1 VWESVARMGRKR
13 FIASWVQ
20 DVTYLSLHPMPPLLP
35 AYRSKVESRPFA
47 HLWLRPHLMEEMR
60 GMGAVMK
67 DEPVEGII
75 SQVVLSYLQTLPL
88 IVFFLHPALT
98 PTAFPG

>member
-1 VWESVARMGRKR
+1 
-13 FIASWVQ
+13 
-20 DVTYLSLHPMPPLLP
+20 
-35 AYRSKVESRPFA
+35 
-47 HLWLRPHLMEEMR
+47 MEEMR

-75 SQVVLSYLQTLPL
+75 SQVVLSYLQTLSL

-98 PTAFPG
+98 PTAFPALKGHSHRFVKG